1 MGKIRHIRLR
11 RRIVSILKSF
21 DGDNLPTAHALLDLL
36 LESGMS
42 PKMIGNPN
50 RIAQLCCKT
59 KGIGSVTIKTKNCGG
74 DSYTADAYY
83 LESEEAF
90 NEWVDSKLGG

>member
-11 RRIVSILKSF
+11 KRIVKILKSF
-21 DGDNLPTAHALLDLL
+21 DGDDLPTAQALLDLL
-36 LESGMS
+36 LDSGMS
-42 PKMIGNPN
+42 P
-50 RIAQLCCKT
+50 LCCKT
-59 KGIGSVTIKTKNCGG
+59 KGIGSIQIKTKNCGG
-74 DSYTADAYY
+74 DTYTADAYY